1 MKIKKVISLLCTAA
15 MLLAVPAG
23 NVYAGAEDQSVVVTM
38 PTTSEPES
46 GFDPAYGW
54 GAGEHVHEPLIQ
66 STLVRTT
73 KDLGIENDL
82 ATEYSCSDD
91 GLTWTVK
98 IRDDVKFTDGEPL
111 TASDVAFTFNTCRD
125 ESSVNDFTMLK
136 EAVAVDDT
144 TVEFHMNEPY
154 SIWPYT
160 MAIVG
165 IVPEHAYDENYG
177 QNPIGS
183 GRYIMKQWDK
193 GQQAIFEANPD
204 YYGEEPKIKKLTV
217 LFMEEDAAMAAAM
230 SGQVDVAHTAAS
242 YSDQEI
248 DGYELLSVATV
259 DKEGAQSSSEWKIS
273 FGDIKGEYILMPVTE
288 DEDGNTSVGNLCS
301 DGVGDPYLNYNV
313 TDDGET
319 QEISATVYQV
329 SGKSEHTQYV
339 NPVFQKENGEI
350 YAMAGNGY
358 SNGVGGSEGNTM
370 AATLSG
376 ETTTVENGKTK
387 TEGCK
392 VTVQF
397 ATMYKPVRTIIYQMN
412 EANQVLKQTAYKPS
426 EVPDSLRVEAD
437 TAYILAEIRKEDTSG
452 KMVTTRT
459 ILNLNSSE
467 DEETQYLET
476 WYPLDNGLIGKKD
489 VEIEY

>member
-1 MKIKKVISLLCTAA
+1 MKIRKSKYHQNSAKVTHCGALIWRKFSTNCDAHLAERFLKGRENNHLLKSLFELSVIFMAFTASGCT
-15 MLLAVPAG
+15 LAVPEAG
-23 NVYAGAEDQSVVVTM
+23 TDGNGDRLIGAFI
-38 PTTSEPES
+38 TSE
-46 GFDPAYGW
+46 Y
-54 GAGEHVHEPLIQ
+54 L
-66 STLVRTT
+66 
-73 KDLGIENDL
+73 DLYDMEGYLND
-82 ATEYSCSDD
+82 
-91 GLTWTVK
+91 
-98 IRDDVKFTDGEPL
+98 
-111 TASDVAFTFNTCRD
+111 
-125 ESSVNDFTMLK
+125 
-136 EAVAVDDT
+136 
-144 TVEFHMNEPY
+144 H
-154 SIWPYT
+154 
-160 MAIVG
+160 
-165 IVPEHAYDENYG
+165 
-177 QNPIGS
+177 
-183 GRYIMKQWDK
+183 
-193 GQQAIFEANPD
+193 
-204 YYGEEPKIKKLTV
+204 
-217 LFMEEDAAMAAAM
+217 
-230 SGQVDVAHTAAS
+230 AAS
-242 YSDQEI
+242 LMNNSSITIGNDSR
-248 DGYELLSVATV
+248 YEGKLVATV

-476 WYPLDNGLIGKKD
+476 WYPLDNGLISKKD